1 MKQQI
6 NLFLEEFRVQKDPL
20 TAVLMGKIIGG
31 VLGIMLMLSSYD
43 LLVRWSLGNE
53 LSEIREVLVVE
64 TRKTNEIDEL
74 LARRSENTVLS
85 NRLEQAEIRLVASQE
100 IRDFLSETQL
110 GNLNGFSEYF
120 KDLSRAS
127 MNGLSI
133 TNFTFS
139 NGGGNAQLVGHVL
152 DSATVPRYVD
162 NIELGNSP
170 LSKHQFSPSIS
181 RAEQGA
187 PYFNFILSSSN
198 E

>member
-152 DSATVPRYVD
+152 DSATV
-162 NIELGNSP
+162 
-170 LSKHQFSPSIS
+170 
-181 RAEQGA
+181 
-187 PYFNFILSSSN
+187 
-198 E
+198 